1 MKTKKAVKALQSQ
14 ATVNAQKRKRYSP
27 EFISQSLERAEKFG
41 VAQTARSLEIP
52 ESVLYRWRAEAKTNA
67 EMTDQ
72 ERADHSELL
81 SLRKQI
87 NALSE
92 ENAFLKKQR
101 RTLPSNP
108 GEVRLDR
115 KASANLW
122 CRQAMRLAA
131 RIGVWIL
138 RLANAL

>member
-52 ESVLYRWRAEAKTNA
+52 DSVLYRWRAEAKTNA

-72 ERADHSELL
+72 ERAEHSELL

-92 ENAFLKKQR
+92 ENAFLKK
-101 RTLPSNP
+101 
-108 GEVRLDR
+108 
-115 KASANLW
+115 
-122 CRQAMRLAA
+122 AA
-131 RIGVWIL
+131 AYFAKQPR
-138 RLANAL
+138 